1 MLEILEKKRTTKI
14 PKYLITFV
22 HLIRRTERE
31 RERGRQKT
39 EDLESRCS
47 ILTKILVKRTALLS
61 KEWNVD

>member
-31 RERGRQKT
+31 REKGQKT